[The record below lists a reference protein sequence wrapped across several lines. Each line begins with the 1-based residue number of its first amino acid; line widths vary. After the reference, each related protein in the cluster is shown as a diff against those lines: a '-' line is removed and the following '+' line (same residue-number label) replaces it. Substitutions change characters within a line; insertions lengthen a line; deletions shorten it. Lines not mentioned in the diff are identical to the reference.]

1 MVSAGAGSG
10 VDMAGGLR
18 VDSIADLPESL
29 RAQAAGKILAQK
41 PMVAAEEKT
50 PVAGGAAKESKYHNV
65 KVELGANKFD
75 SKKEYRRFL
84 QLQEAA
90 RCGLI
95 EDLRL
100 QVDFTL
106 QEAYTTPEG
115 QRIKA
120 IRYRADFTYKI
131 RQANY
136 GMAIRVGFADLDYW
150 REVAQQKGVGALVV
164 EDVKSKATKTGEY
177 AIKRKLM
184 AEKGYQIREV

>member
-1 MVSAGAGSG
+1 MVSPGAGSG

-18 VDSIADLPESL
+18 VDSLADLPERL
-29 RAQAAGKILAQK
+29 RTQAAGKLLAQGSA
-41 PMVAAEEKT
+41 VAAEKT
-50 PVAGGAAKESKYHNV
+50 PLAAGGTPKESKYHNV

-84 QLQEAA
+84 QLQEAV

-115 QRIKA
+115 QRIRA
-120 IRYRADFTYKI
+120 IRYRADFTYRI

-136 GMAIRVGFADLDYW
+136 GMAIRVGFEDLDYW
-150 REVAQQKGVGALVV
+150 RSIAEQKGPGALVV
-164 EDVKSKATKTGEY
+164 EDVKSNATKTGEY
-177 AIKRKLM
+177 MMKRKLM

>member
-1 MVSAGAGSG
+1 
-10 VDMAGGLR
+10 MAGGLR
-18 VDSIADLPESL
+18 IDSLADLPESL
-29 RAQAAGKILAQK
+29 RAQAAGKLLAQGTAV
-41 PMVAAEEKT
+41 VAEKT
-50 PVAGGAAKESKYHNV
+50 PVAAGEPKAAKYHNV
-65 KVELGANKFD
+65 KVELGPNKFD

-84 QLQEAA
+84 QLQEAV
-90 RCGLI
+90 RCGII

-136 GMAIRVGFADLDYW
+136 GQVVRVGFEDLDYW
-150 REVAQQKGVGALVV
+150 REVVQQKGAGAMVV

>member
-1 MVSAGAGSG
+1 MVPAGKRKGLS
-10 VDMAGGLR
+10 MAGGLR
-18 VDSIADLPESL
+18 IDSLADLPERM
-29 RAQAAGKILAQK
+29 RAQAAGKMLAQGTA
-41 PMVAAEEKT
+41 VAAEKAADAAGTT
-50 PVAGGAAKESKYHNV
+50 PKESKYHNV
-65 KVELGANKFD
+65 KVELGQNKFD

-106 QEAYTTPEG
+106 QEAYTTTEG
-115 QRIKA
+115 ERIKA
-120 IRYRADFTYKI
+120 IRYRADFTYRI

-136 GMAIRVGFADLDYW
+136 GMAVRVGFEDLDYW
-150 REVAQQKGVGALVV
+150 RSVAEQKGPGALVV

-177 AIKRKLM
+177 QIKRKLM
-184 AEKGYQIREV
+184 AEQGYSIREV

>member
-1 MVSAGAGSG
+1 M
-10 VDMAGGLR
+10 
-18 VDSIADLPESL
+18 
-29 RAQAAGKILAQK
+29 LAQGSA
-41 PMVAAEEKT
+41 VAAEKT
-50 PVAGGAAKESKYHNV
+50 PVAAGEPKAAKYHNV
-65 KVELGANKFD
+65 KVELGPNKFD

-90 RCGLI
+90 RCGVI

-115 QRIKA
+115 QRIQA

-136 GMAIRVGFADLDYW
+136 GQVIRVGFEDLDYW
-150 REVAQQKGVGALVV
+150 RSIAEQKGPGALVV
-164 EDVKSKATKTGEY
+164 EDVKSRATKTGEY
-177 AIKRKLM
+177 MMKRKLM

>member
-1 MVSAGAGSG
+1 M
-10 VDMAGGLR
+10 R
-18 VDSIADLPESL
+18 IDSIADLPERL
-29 RAQAAGKILAQK
+29 RTQAAGKLLAQGSA
-41 PMVAAEEKT
+41 VAAEKT
-50 PVAGGAAKESKYHNV
+50 PLVAGGTPKESKYHNV

-84 QLQEAA
+84 QLQEAV

-136 GMAIRVGFADLDYW
+136 GMAIRVGFEDLDYW
-150 REVAQQKGVGALVV
+150 REVAQQKGVGAQVV
-164 EDVKSKATKTGEY
+164 EDVKSKATKTPEY
-177 AIKRKLM
+177 RIKRKLM